1 MTDEEAATWQALKAE
16 YDQLEADHAE
26 ADELPEDVDERL
38 GEIETA
44 MEALQDRPICFE
56 PDELAIAG
64 AFVSIDSSGRLRV
77 ERGYVRAEDEPV
89 EEPDVA
95 GEASETAG
103 GDPAAGEGN
112 DTVDPVPA
120 TEDEEDDGLKPLSD
134 RLVAELTAHR
144 TLALRDALARCPQV
158 AFLVALHA
166 LALRLFYRYE
176 SDSCIEIEPRSTGL
190 GTHAP
195 GLGDTIYARSIDHRT
210 ETWAKALPKMP
221 EALWD
226 ALAELDGDNR
236 NALFAHCVAMCV
248 NAVHD
253 PYQRRPR
260 ALAHA
265 DVLAATLKLDMG
277 KAGWAPTAEKYLG
290 RVTKAR
296 ILEGVREAS
305 GAAAA
310 DRIAVL
316 KKPDMVAAAEELLT
330 GTGWLPEPLRT
341 PQLAEADDSAIELVE
356 TGEPANDAGTG
367 PAPRDGEAQSAE
379 NGGEPAM
386 GEDAALDEDD
396 AVTGSAFARTAAE

>member
-1 MTDEEAATWQALKAE
+1 
-16 YDQLEADHAE
+16 
-26 ADELPEDVDERL
+26 
-38 GEIETA
+38 
-44 MEALQDRPICFE
+44 
-56 PDELAIAG
+56 
-64 AFVSIDSSGRLRV
+64 
-77 ERGYVRAEDEPV
+77 
-89 EEPDVA
+89 
-95 GEASETAG
+95 
-103 GDPAAGEGN
+103 
-112 DTVDPVPA
+112 
-120 TEDEEDDGLKPLSD
+120 LKPLSD

-158 AFLVALHA
+158 AFLAALHA

-253 PYQRRPR
+253 PSQRRPR

-310 DRIAVL
+310 DRIAGL